1 MYVRKEMPRSTGA
14 AAYGTEV
21 EPIEPIGL
29 EKESSSKQQIQ
40 LCLKIFLIH
49 FFSILLGVCGHS
61 SFWNSWSVLFRTN
74 CKLSRK

>member
-1 MYVRKEMPRSTGA
+1 MPRSTGA

-61 SFWNSWSVLFRTN
+61 SF
-74 CKLSRK
+74 

>member
-40 LCLKIFLIH
+40 LCLKIFFYGFIH
-49 FFSILLGVCGHS
+49 L
-61 SFWNSWSVLFRTN
+61 
-74 CKLSRK
+74 